1 MKKQRL
7 TKRLLSIFL
16 AVLMALTGLI
26 PAVSAFAGDGVE
38 GYHTIELFYKETD
51 TIVPSTMLNEEGEE
65 VSYIEYMVEGD
76 ELQLTYKLID
86 TVMPDNGYIKWYSE
100 TPTLVDVTQ
109 EGVVKAFDSS
119 KGAVI
124 HTWIDNEVKTIPL
137 VGSIIATVLEKAL
150 FNDKVNVDTMD
161 TDAIIAIVEA
171 AFGSDSIL
179 AKYIESY
186 KGQLIDSLRYY
197 LDNINSNIHVQLY
210 ASDGSLLADDYVKI
224 CVTRNNEWYANFL
237 PNGTHI
243 TNKSQINTTVAVGS
257 TCQLYAV
264 TTPVRLE
271 YGCIYSVKSTSVFDT
286 GKVVATVDDSGLVTF
301 KNPGT
306 VTIMVSPDTEQVIQN
321 ILALINKFYE
331 INGELIDSDK
341 VAEILIKYIGI
352 DMNRNVLAA
361 ILDACFAIV
370 DIAGGAADPVKL
382 TATAAKLIG
391 NLVLQFAYND
401 KITFTVVEAQ
411 PITDFKIDGATTV
424 QEGSEIQLSIV
435 DVQPSTGDMS
445 DITWRSSDPS
455 IASVDPKT
463 GVITGRD
470 AGQYGALGSAAG
482 QDCTIYAVSA
492 ANNIERSYK
501 IKVVGKL
508 GKPLSD
514 VEISGEKY
522 LEMGMETDYSYTV
535 FPKRTATSENLYTTW
550 GVVTGE
556 DEDGNIIYDWATADK
571 PATDGRGTIDTKGHY
586 VVNGGGITTLVLKA
600 QTGVYLSNG
609 TFTEFNSFIK
619 TMEIT
624 NGIPVERIEIT
635 PSKAVGIAS
644 SMKTPATIEVNGE
657 SQTYVSVNAGTQYAD
672 LGAVLGAAV
681 YPENAS
687 NQNLTWVVDNN
698 YYKSE
703 ISDDTHQ
710 ITVRQK
716 AGHEVADAF
725 NIYALSADGKIK
737 SNLVTVCVSKNSVD
751 GNKIVDSDKNKI
763 SALEVINGKAIDVMH
778 DIDFKKGAD
787 GSYSACYKCNWYSS
801 DESVFTVAPK
811 NNDNKDA
818 VITGVDV
825 GKATLY
831 CVSADG
837 GVMDTCEVTVYPD
850 KEYLKNIVSLCDKT
864 VVTRTK
870 DNASLYKT
878 YMHKLDLAYAVLYDQ
893 PMASQTAC
901 DTYAEELL
909 NVFYKLGGFVG
920 ILGVDILGKGE
931 TALESD
937 FVTINVGSVSDY
949 RNYKYDFDYTIKPG
963 NAMYSSIEWTSSNP
977 NISVDRNG
985 ICKPVKNEAC
995 SAIIT
1000 CTVTDYMGESISD
1013 SVFIAFSR
1021 TPATGVTIDKE
1032 SIDGGKIGETSTLKA
1047 TVLPKPVGV
1056 VGGASNTAV
1065 YWSSSNPSIATVDQ
1079 NGVVTFVEGGKCVI
1093 TATSYDG
1100 GHKAECA
1107 VNVVTNY
1114 TALDLLVKQ
1123 YNDLALN
1130 SVNFYPDSWAVYTET
1145 LAKAQQMLDAA
1156 NSSQAEVN
1164 KMYDELKGAYES
1176 LQKYNYIQNIELYL
1190 DGEQTQ
1196 EFYQYDLSL
1205 LKEGLTYKNAVLDL
1219 NVRLY
1224 PNNASYESVK
1234 WESSTTDISVTNDGR
1249 CSPTSNK
1256 SCYGLITCYVKDHYG
1271 NVFTDT
1277 VWVSFSFVPVTS
1289 LGLSKESISGAI
1301 GTTYQLG
1308 CTVYPTGSSLLH
1320 IGAADIQDYFWES
1333 DNEEIATVDQN
1344 GVVTFV
1350 STGAT
1355 VVRAVSYDGGISA
1368 ECIVSTNGDRTALKK
1383 AVEAYKDVDYKDYAL
1398 AYGKDFTDAYEE
1410 AERAMNDVSYTQEKI
1425 DQATDNLNAAYEAMA
1440 QHPFILADS
1449 VKVDY
1454 TTTKKPFAGSSSQV
1468 ASSTIGEND
1477 AVSVNLSSKEYS
1489 NWNDYNWITLTA
1501 ASEPADAM
1509 VKSISWNTDNSYKAK
1524 VEINGNAVKVTP
1536 DNGHDNGAWA
1546 VLTATIVD
1554 DYDRVTARTIYVV
1567 LSDKVCTGFDI
1578 TDTTKNVLADAEPSP
1593 IEYTISGDS
1602 EFKDIIWSSNNES
1615 VVKVDANGN
1624 LIPVEKGTAKI
1635 TGKTLDGGFAD
1646 TVVVNVS
1653 TNFAPLIE
1661 KSSTYYELVQ
1671 NVKNGY
1677 TYTQE
1682 SLDVLSAVIAEA
1694 QSMISDARATQAEVD
1709 DMEARL
1715 DAAYNGLVRYV
1726 AVTTVKLT
1734 AEEAEGVES
1743 VNDGYIRY
1751 TDTMI
1756 NGREIILKPVFN
1768 ADKAVY
1774 SEISYE
1780 SSNSNITVDENGV
1793 VTNKSAIAGSAK
1805 ITCTVTNVFGY
1816 TCTDSVYVTFARY
1829 GVTGISFDKEMVYGA
1844 PAAQVILSPV
1854 ITNTGDTQLVSSYV
1868 KTCTYVSSDPSIAS
1882 VDDSGVVTF
1891 NTQGMVTITAT
1902 TTDGGYT
1909 ATINAFTTWDST
1921 ALKAAIDE
1929 AGKYNYINYAYEY
1942 GTAFNTALNDA
1953 KEVYADVYASQAA
1966 MDAAC
1971 LALTEATANL
1981 EGHEFIV
1988 PQISLKQGDDVITNN
2003 AVVQVDAETSETVL
2017 ALTLNEGA
2025 MVKST
2030 SITVDSQDGAEAV
2043 VNGNSIEIT
2052 KTADKGKVVLSVLV
2066 VDDYDREYTANY
2078 TLSIIDQIIPVT
2090 SLVLTANGEEI
2101 NGSIVQNNCG
2111 ALFRNYKTITVS
2123 YIPTPANANAVT
2135 KVEYTSSA
2143 SSYIVVDK
2151 DTGVVSLTS
2160 AGKSTLKS
2168 SIATTITCKVT
2179 SADGSTAEASFAL
2192 TLTK

>member
-7 TKRLLSIFL
+7 TKRLISLFL
-16 AVLMALTGLI
+16 AVLMAFTGLI

-51 TIVPSTMLNEEGEE
+51 TIVPSTMLNENGEE
-65 VSYIEYMVEGD
+65 VTYIEYMVEGD

-137 VGSIIATVLEKAL
+137 VGSLLAKALEKVL

-186 KGQLIDSLRYY
+186 KGELIDSLRYY
-197 LDNINSNIHVQLY
+197 LDNINSNIHVQLF
-210 ASDGSLLADDYVKI
+210 ASDGTLLAEDYVRI

-271 YGCIYSVKSTSVFDT
+271 YGCIYSVKSTSVFDS

-306 VTIMVSPDTEQVIQN
+306 VTIMVSPDTEQVIKN
-321 ILALINKFYE
+321 ILAFINKFYE

-370 DIAGGAADPVKL
+370 DIAGGATDPVKL

-401 KITFTVVEAQ
+401 KITFTVVESQ

-424 QEGSEIQLSIV
+424 QEGSEIQLSIT

-463 GVITGRD
+463 GVIVGRD
-470 AGQYGALGSAAG
+470 AGEFGALGSAAG
-482 QDCTIYAVSA
+482 QNCTIYAVSA
-492 ANNIERSYK
+492 ANNIERSYQ

-514 VEISGEKY
+514 VEISGEQY

-535 FPKRTATSENLYTTW
+535 FPKRTATSQNLYITW
-550 GVVTGE
+550 GVVTGV
-556 DEDGNIIYDWATADK
+556 DEEGNTTYAWADAEN
-571 PATDGRGTIDTKGHY
+571 PATDGRGTIDSKGHY
-586 VVNGGGITTLVLKA
+586 VVNNGGITTIVLKA

-609 TFTEFNSFIK
+609 TFSEFNSFIK

-624 NGIPVERIEIT
+624 NGIPVESIEINA
-635 PSKAVGIAS
+635 SKAVGIAS
-644 SMKTPATIEVNGE
+644 SIKASNKVDVNGE
-657 SQTYVSVNAGTQYAD
+657 AQTYVSVSAGTQYAD
-672 LGAVLGAAV
+672 IGAVLDAAV
-681 YPENAS
+681 YPENSS

-698 YYKSE
+698 YYKTE

-716 AGHEVADAF
+716 AGHEVADTF

-751 GNKIVDSDKNKI
+751 GNKIVDSNKNKI
-763 SALEVINGKAIDVMH
+763 NTLDVINGKTIDVMH
-778 DIDFKKGAD
+778 DIDFKKGTD

-801 DESVFTVAPK
+801 DEGVFTVAPK
-811 NNDNKDA
+811 NNDNRDA
-818 VITGVDV
+818 VLTGVDV
-825 GKATLY
+825 GTATLY

-837 GVMDTCEVTVYPD
+837 GVVDTCEVTVYPD
-850 KEYLKNIVSLCDKT
+850 KEYLKNIVSLCDRT

-870 DNASLYKT
+870 DNASLYKV

-893 PMASQTAC
+893 TMASQTAC
-901 DTYAEELL
+901 DTYADELL
-909 NVFYKLGGFVG
+909 NVFYRLGGFVG
-920 ILGVDILGKGE
+920 ILGVDILGKGKTE
-931 TALESD
+931 LESD
-937 FVTINVGSVSDY
+937 YVTVNVGSVSDY
-949 RNYKYDFDYTIKPG
+949 RNYKYEFDYTIKPG

-1021 TPATGVTIDKE
+1021 TPATGVTLDKA
-1032 SIDGGKIGETSTLKA
+1032 SIDGGKIGETQTLKA
-1047 TVLPKPVGV
+1047 TVTPKPVGV

-1065 YWSSSNPSIATVDQ
+1065 YWSSSNPSIATVNQ
-1079 NGVVTFVEGGKCVI
+1079 NGVVEFKEGGKCVI
-1093 TATSYDG
+1093 TATTYDG
-1100 GHKAECA
+1100 GKTAECT
-1107 VNVVTNY
+1107 VTVVTNY

-1145 LAKAQQMLDAA
+1145 MAKAQQMLDAA
-1156 NSSQAEVN
+1156 DSSQAEVN

-1196 EFYQYDLSL
+1196 EFYQYDLRL

-1249 CSPTSNK
+1249 CSPTANK

-1271 NVFTDT
+1271 NIFKDT
-1277 VWVSFSFVPVTS
+1277 VWVSFAFVPVTS
-1289 LGLSKESISGAI
+1289 LGLSKDSISGAV

-1308 CTVYPTGSSLLH
+1308 CTVYPTGTSLTHL
-1320 IGAADIQDYFWES
+1320 GAASIQDYFWES

-1355 VVRAVSYDGGISA
+1355 IVRAVSYDGGISA
-1368 ECIVSTNGDRTALKK
+1368 ECVVSTNGDRTALKK
-1383 AVEAYKDVDYKDYAL
+1383 ALDDYKDVDYKEYAL

-1410 AERAMNDVSYTQEKI
+1410 AERAMNDVSYTQEMI
-1425 DQATDNLNAAYEAMA
+1425 DQATDNLNSAYEAMA
-1440 QHPFILADS
+1440 QNPFIFADS
-1449 VKVDY
+1449 VKFDY
-1454 TTTKKPFAGSSSQV
+1454 TTTKKPLIGSSSQV
-1468 ASSTIGEND
+1468 ASGTVGASD
-1477 AVSVNLSSKEYS
+1477 ALSVDLSKDYS
-1489 NWNDYNWITLTA
+1489 NYNDYNWVTLTA
-1501 ASEPADAM
+1501 SSEPADAM
-1509 VKSISWNTDNSYKAK
+1509 VKSISWNTDDSYKAK
-1524 VEINGNAVKVTP
+1524 VEINGSSVKITP

-1546 VLTATIVD
+1546 ILTATIVD
-1554 DYDRVTARTIYVV
+1554 DYDRVTTRTIYVV

-1578 TDTTKNVLADAEPSP
+1578 TDASKNILADAEPAP
-1593 IEYTISGDS
+1593 IEYTVSGDA
-1602 EFKDIIWSSNNES
+1602 EFKDIIWSSNSES

-1624 LIPVEKGTAKI
+1624 LIPVDKGTAKV
-1635 TGKTLDGGFAD
+1635 TGKTLDGGFTD
-1646 TVVVNVS
+1646 TIVVNVS

-1671 NVKNGY
+1671 NVKDGY

-1682 SLDVLSAVIAEA
+1682 SLDALSAVIAEA
-1694 QSMISDARATQAEVD
+1694 QTMINDARATQSEVD

-1726 AVTTVKLT
+1726 AVTTIKLT
-1734 AEEAEGVES
+1734 AEEAEGVET
-1743 VNDGYIRY
+1743 VKDGYIRY
-1751 TDTMI
+1751 TGTMI
-1756 NGREIILKPVFN
+1756 NGKEITLKPVFN
-1768 ADKAVY
+1768 SDKAVY

-1780 SSNSNITVDENGV
+1780 SSNSNIVVDENGV
-1793 VTNKSAIAGSAK
+1793 VTNKSAVAGSAK

-1844 PAAQVILSPV
+1844 PAAQVLLTPTV
-1854 ITNTGDTQLVSSYV
+1854 TNTNGTSLTSSYV
-1868 KTCTYVSSDPSIAS
+1868 KSCTYTSSNPTIAS

-1891 NTQGMVTITAT
+1891 NTQGEVIITAT

-1929 AGKYNYINYAYEY
+1929 AEKYKYTDYAYEY
-1942 GTAFNTALNDA
+1942 GTAFNAALVDA

-1971 LALTEATANL
+1971 LALTEATSRL
-1981 EGHEFIV
+1981 EGNEFIV
-1988 PQISLKQGDDVITNN
+1988 PQITLTQGDTVLKNGD
-2003 AVVQVDAETSETVL
+2003 VVQVDLETSKTTL

-2030 SITVDSQDGAEAV
+2030 SITVDSQEGAEAAV
-2043 VNGNSIEIT
+2043 SGNSIEIT
-2052 KTADKGKVVLSVLV
+2052 KTADNGTVTLSVLV

-2078 TLSIIDQIIPVT
+2078 TFSIIDQIIPVT

-2101 NGSIVQNNCG
+2101 NGSLVQSGCG
-2111 ALFRNYKTITVS
+2111 ALYRNYKTITVG
-2123 YIPTPANANAVT
+2123 YIPTPANANAIT
-2135 KVEYTSSA
+2135 SVEYTSTA
-2143 SSYIVVDK
+2143 SSYITINK
-2151 DTGVVSLTS
+2151 TTGVVSLTN
-2160 AGKSTLKS
+2160 AGKLRS
-2168 SIATTITCKVT
+2168 SNATTIKCKVT
-2179 SADGSTAEASFAL
+2179 NADGSTAEASFAL
-2192 TLTK
+2192 TLTQ

>member
-1 MKKQRL
+1 MKKQRF

-16 AVLMALTGLI
+16 AVLMVFSGLI
-26 PAVSAFAGDGVE
+26 PAGAAFAGDGVE

-86 TVMPDNGYIKWYSE
+86 TAMPDNGYIKWYSE

-137 VGSIIATVLEKAL
+137 VGSLIAKGLEKVL

-161 TDAIIAIVEA
+161 TDAIVAIVDA
-171 AFGSDSIL
+171 AFGEDSPL
-179 AKYIESY
+179 AKWVESY
-186 KGQLIDSLRYY
+186 KGDLIESLRYY

-210 ASDGSLLADDYVKI
+210 DADGTLLADDFVRV

-257 TCQLYAV
+257 TCQLYAI

-271 YGCIYSVKSTSVFDT
+271 YGCIYSVKSTSVFDQ

-321 ILALINKFYE
+321 ILELINKFYE
-331 INGELIDSDK
+331 INGGMIDSDK
-341 VAEILIKYIGI
+341 VAEILIKYVGI

-361 ILDACFAIV
+361 ILDACFAIA

-411 PITDFKIDGATTV
+411 PITDFKIDGATQV
-424 QEGSEIQLSIV
+424 QEGTEIQLSIT
-435 DVQPSTGDMS
+435 DVQPSTGDVS

-463 GVITGRD
+463 GVIMGRD

-482 QDCTIYAVSA
+482 QNCTIYAVSA
-492 ANNIERSYK
+492 ANNIERSYT

-514 VEISGEKY
+514 VEITGEKY

-535 FPKRTATSENLYTTW
+535 YPKRTASSENLYITW

-556 DEDGNIIYDWATADK
+556 DEEGNTTYAWADAEN
-571 PATDGRGTIDTKGHY
+571 PATDGRGSIDSKGHY
-586 VVNGGGITTLVLKA
+586 VVLGGGITTIVLKA

-619 TMEIT
+619 TMDIT
-624 NGIPVERIEIT
+624 NGIPVESIEINA
-635 PSKAVGIAS
+635 SKAVGIAGS
-644 SMKTPATIEVNGE
+644 IKAQNTVDVNGE
-657 SQTYVSVNAGTQYAD
+657 AQTYVSVNAGTQYGG
-672 LGAVLGAAV
+672 LGAVINASV

-687 NQNLTWVVDNN
+687 NQNLTWVVDNG
-698 YYKSE
+698 YYESTP
-703 ISDDTHQ
+703 SSDTHQ
-710 ITVRQK
+710 ITVKQK
-716 AGHEVADAF
+716 TGHEVADTF
-725 NIYALSADGKIK
+725 NIYAVSADGRIK

-751 GNKIVDSDKNKI
+751 DNKIVDSNKNEI
-763 SALEVINGKAIDVMH
+763 TNLEVINGKSVNVDHA
-778 DIDFKKGAD
+778 IDFKKGTD
-787 GSYSACYKCNWYSS
+787 GTYSACYKCNWYSS
-801 DESVFTVAPK
+801 DESVFTVAPR
-811 NNDNKDA
+811 NNDNRDA
-818 VITGVDV
+818 VVTGVDV
-825 GKATLY
+825 GTAILY

-837 GVMDTCEVTVYPD
+837 GVMDTCQVTVYPD

-870 DNASLYKT
+870 DNASLYKV

-893 PMASQTAC
+893 KMASQTAC
-901 DTYAEELL
+901 DTYADELL

-920 ILGVDILGKGE
+920 ILGVDILGKNA
-931 TALESD
+931 TKLDSD
-937 FVTINVGSVSDY
+937 YVTVNVGSVADY
-949 RNYKYDFDYTIKPG
+949 RNYSYDFDYTIKPG
-963 NAMYSSIEWTSSNP
+963 NAMYSSITWESSNP

-985 ICKPVKNEAC
+985 VCKPKKNEAC
-995 SAIIT
+995 AAMIT
-1000 CTVTDYMGESISD
+1000 CTVADYMGETISD
-1013 SVFIAFSR
+1013 SVYIAFSR
-1021 TPATGVTIDKE
+1021 TAATGVTLDKS
-1032 SIDGGKIGETSTLKA
+1032 SIEGGLIGETATLKA
-1047 TVLPKPVGV
+1047 TVTPKPVGV

-1065 YWSSSNPSIATVDQ
+1065 HWSSSNESIATVDQ

-1093 TATSYDG
+1093 TATTYDG
-1100 GHKAECA
+1100 GKTAECA
-1107 VNVVTNY
+1107 VTVVTNY
-1114 TALDLLVKQ
+1114 TALELLVQQ
-1123 YNDLALN
+1123 YKDLSLN
-1130 SVNFYPDSWAVYTET
+1130 SVNYYPDSWEVYTNAMT
-1145 LAKAQQMLDAA
+1145 KAQQLLAA
-1156 NSSQAEVN
+1156 ADSSQAEVN

-1205 LKEGLTYKNAVLDL
+1205 LKEGFTYKNAILDL

-1224 PNNASYESVK
+1224 PNNASYASVK
-1234 WESSTTDISVTNDGR
+1234 WESSTTDISVTNEGK

-1256 SCYGLITCYVKDHYG
+1256 SCYGLITCYVKDHFG

-1277 VWVSFSFVPVTS
+1277 VWVSYAFVPVTS
-1289 LGLSKESISGAI
+1289 LGLSKESISGEV
-1301 GTTYQLG
+1301 GTTYKLG
-1308 CTVYPTGSSLLH
+1308 CTVYPTGSSLLQ
-1320 IGAADIQDYFWES
+1320 ILPASIQDYYWES
-1333 DNEEIATVDQN
+1333 DNEEIATVDQD

-1368 ECIVSTNGDRTALKK
+1368 ECVVSTNGDRTVLKK
-1383 AVEAYKDVDYKDYAL
+1383 ALEDYKDIDYKNYAV

-1425 DQATDNLNAAYEAMA
+1425 DQAANNLIDAYETMA
-1440 QHPFILADS
+1440 QHPFVFVES
-1449 VKVDY
+1449 VDVNY
-1454 TTTKKPFAGSSSQV
+1454 TTTKKPLVGSSSQV
-1468 ASSTIGEND
+1468 VPNGSVGSNN
-1477 AVSVNLSSKEYS
+1477 AVSIDLSKNYS
-1489 NWNDYNWITLTA
+1489 NYNNYNWITLTA
-1501 ASEPADAM
+1501 GSNPSNAM
-1509 VKSISWNTDNSYKAK
+1509 VKSVSWNTDSSYKADI
-1524 VEINGNAVKVTP
+1524 EINGSSVKVTP

-1546 VLTATIVD
+1546 ILTATIID
-1554 DYDRVTARTIYVV
+1554 DYDRVTTRTIYVS

-1578 TDTTKNVLADAEPSP
+1578 TETNKTIYANAEPTP
-1593 IEYTISGDS
+1593 IAYTISGNP
-1602 EFKDIIWSSNNES
+1602 EFKDVIWSSSNEA

-1624 LIPVEKGTAKI
+1624 LIPVDKGSASV

-1646 TVVVNVS
+1646 TITINVV
-1653 TNFAPLIE
+1653 TNFSALIE
-1661 KSSTYYELVQ
+1661 KSTTYYELVQ
-1671 NVKNGY
+1671 NVKDSY

-1682 SLDVLSAVIAEA
+1682 SLDVLTAAVAEA
-1694 QSMISDARATQAEVD
+1694 QTMINDARATQAEVD
-1709 DMEARL
+1709 AMTAKL
-1715 DAAYNGLVRYV
+1715 DAAYNALVLYV
-1726 AVTTVKLT
+1726 AVTTVNLT
-1734 AEEAEGVES
+1734 AEEAEGVEI
-1743 VNDGYIRY
+1743 VKEDYVRY
-1751 TDTMI
+1751 TGSMI
-1756 NGREIILKPVFN
+1756 NGREIVLKPVFN
-1768 ADKAVY
+1768 SAQAVY
-1774 SEISYE
+1774 TDISYE
-1780 SSNSNITVDENGV
+1780 SSSTGIVVDNDGV
-1793 VTNKSAIAGSAK
+1793 VTNRSAIASSAL
-1805 ITCTVTNVFGY
+1805 ITCTVTNAFGY
-1816 TCTDSVYVTFARY
+1816 TCSDTIYVTFARY
-1829 GVTGISFDKEMVYGA
+1829 GVTGISFEDEMVYGA
-1844 PAAQVILSPV
+1844 PAAQVLLNPIV
-1854 ITNTGDTQLVSSYV
+1854 TNSGDASLNSSYV
-1868 KTCTYVSSDPSIAS
+1868 KTCTYTSSDPSIAS

-1909 ATINAFTTWDST
+1909 ATINAYTTWDST

-1929 AGKYNYINYAYEY
+1929 ADKITYTDYAYDY
-1942 GTAFNTALNDA
+1942 GVAFDAARTKA
-1953 KEVYADVYASQAA
+1953 KEVYKNVYASQAE

-1971 LALTEATANL
+1971 LELTEATSRLSGN
-1981 EGHEFIV
+1981 EFIV
-1988 PQISLKQGDDVITNN
+1988 PQISMVQGDEAIKSG
-2003 AVVQVDAETSETVL
+2003 AVVQVDAETSKTTL
-2017 ALTLNEGA
+2017 ALTFNEGA
-2025 MVKST
+2025 MVKNST
-2030 SITVDSQDGAEAV
+2030 ITIDSQDGVTAA
-2043 VNGNSIEIT
+2043 VNGNTVELT
-2052 KTADKGKVVLSVLV
+2052 KTAEKGSVVLSVLV
-2066 VDDYDREYTANY
+2066 VDDYDREYTATYN
-2078 TLSIIDQIIPVT
+2078 LSVIDKIIPAT

-2101 NGSIVQNNCG
+2101 GTSLVQKNCG
-2111 ALFRNYKTITVS
+2111 TLYRDYKTITVG
-2123 YIPTPANANAVT
+2123 YIPTPANANAIT
-2135 KVEYTSSA
+2135 SVEYTSSA
-2143 SSYIVVDK
+2143 STYIRIDK
-2151 DTGVVSLTS
+2151 TTGEISVTS
-2160 AGKSTLKS
+2160 AGKVRPSN
-2168 SIATTITCKVT
+2168 ATTITCKVT
-2179 SADGSTAEASFAL
+2179 NADGSTATASFAL

>member
-16 AVLMALTGLI
+16 AVLMAFTGLI

-51 TIVPSTMLNEEGEE
+51 TIVPSTMLNEAGEE
-65 VSYIEYMVEGD
+65 VTYIEYMVEGD

-86 TVMPDNGYIKWYSE
+86 TIMPDNGYIKWYSE

-137 VGSIIATVLEKAL
+137 VGSLIAQALEKVL

-171 AFGSDSIL
+171 AFGSDSPIS
-179 AKYIESY
+179 KWVESY
-186 KGQLIDSLRYY
+186 KGELIDSLRYY
-197 LDNINSNIHVQLY
+197 LDNINSNIHVQLF
-210 ASDGSLLADDYVKI
+210 AADGTLLADDYVRI

-257 TCQLYAV
+257 TCQLYAI

-271 YGCIYSVKSTSVFDT
+271 YGCIYSVKSTSVFDQ

-321 ILALINKFYE
+321 ILAFINKFYE
-331 INGELIDSDK
+331 INGEMIDSDK

-361 ILDACFAIV
+361 ILDACFAIA
-370 DIAGGAADPVKL
+370 DIAGGATDPVKL

-411 PITDFKIDGATTV
+411 PITDFKIDGATQV
-424 QEGSEIQLSIV
+424 QEGTEIQLSIT

-463 GVITGRD
+463 GVIIGRD

-492 ANNIERSYK
+492 ANNVERSYT

-535 FPKRTATSENLYTTW
+535 FPKRTATSDNLYITW

-556 DEDGNIIYDWATADK
+556 DEEGNTTYAWADAEN
-571 PATDGRGTIDTKGHY
+571 PATDGRGTIDAKGHY
-586 VVNGGGITTLVLKA
+586 VVNNGGVTTIVLKA

-619 TMEIT
+619 TMDIT
-624 NGIPVERIEIT
+624 NGIPVEKIEINA
-635 PSKAVGIAS
+635 SKAVGIAS
-644 SMKTPATIEVNGE
+644 SIKTQNTVDVNGE
-657 SQTYVSVNAGTQYAD
+657 AQTYVSVNAGTQYLG
-672 LGAVLGAAV
+672 LGAVLNAAV

-687 NQNLTWVVDNN
+687 NQNLTWVIDNG
-698 YYKSE
+698 YYESE
-703 ISDDTHQ
+703 PSSDTHQ
-710 ITVRQK
+710 TTVKQK
-716 AGHEVADAF
+716 ASHEVADTV
-725 NIYALSADGKIK
+725 NIYAVSADGRIR

-751 GNKIVDSDKNKI
+751 GNKIVDADKNKI
-763 SALEVINGKAIDVMH
+763 NTLEVINGKSVDVMH

-787 GSYSACYKCNWYSS
+787 GTYSACYKCNWYSS
-801 DESVFTVAPK
+801 DESVFTVTPK
-811 NNDNKDA
+811 NNDNRDA
-818 VITGVDV
+818 VINGVDV
-825 GKATLY
+825 GTATLY
-831 CVSADG
+831 CISADG

-850 KEYLKNIVSLCDKT
+850 KEYLKNIVSLCDRT

-870 DNASLYKT
+870 DNASLYKV

-901 DTYAEELL
+901 NTYAEELL
-909 NVFYKLGGFVG
+909 NVFYRLGGFVG
-920 ILGVDILGKGE
+920 ILGVDILGKNA
-931 TALESD
+931 TKLDSD
-937 FVTINVGSVSDY
+937 HITVNVGSVADY
-949 RNYKYDFDYTIKPG
+949 RNYSYDFDYTIKPD
-963 NAMYSSIEWTSSNP
+963 NAMYSSITWESSNP

-1000 CTVTDYMGESISD
+1000 CTVTDYMGDSISD
-1013 SVFIAFSR
+1013 SVFVAFSR
-1021 TPATGVTIDKE
+1021 TPATGVTLDKT
-1032 SIDGGKIGETSTLKA
+1032 SIEGGKIGETETLKA
-1047 TVLPKPVGV
+1047 TVNPKPVGI

-1065 YWSSSNPSIATVDQ
+1065 YWSSSNPSIASVDQ
-1079 NGVVTFVEGGKCVI
+1079 NGVVTFIEGGRCVI
-1093 TATSYDG
+1093 TATTYDG
-1100 GHKAECA
+1100 GKTAECA

-1145 LAKAQQMLDAA
+1145 LAKAQQMLEAA
-1156 NSSQAEVN
+1156 DSSQAEVN

-1205 LKEGLTYKNAVLDL
+1205 LKEGLTYKNAILDL

-1234 WESSTTDISVTNDGR
+1234 WESSTTDISVTNDGK
-1249 CSPTSNK
+1249 CSPTANK
-1256 SCYGLITCYVKDHYG
+1256 SCYGLITCYVKDHFG

-1289 LGLSKESISGAI
+1289 LGLSKQSISGEV
-1301 GTTYQLG
+1301 GTTYKLG
-1308 CTVYPTGSSLLH
+1308 CTVYPTGTSLTH
-1320 IGAADIQDYFWES
+1320 IGAASIQDYFWES
-1333 DNEEIATVDQN
+1333 DNEEIATVDQD

-1355 VVRAVSYDGGISA
+1355 VIRAVSYDGGISA
-1368 ECIVSTNGDRTALKK
+1368 ECIASTNGDRTALKK
-1383 AVEAYKDVDYKDYAL
+1383 AIEDYKNVDYKNYAL
-1398 AYGKDFTDAYEE
+1398 AYGKDFTDAYEA
-1410 AERAMNDVSYTQEKI
+1410 AEIAMNDVSYTQEEI
-1425 DQATDNLNAAYEAMA
+1425 DRATENLNNAYEAMA
-1440 QHPFILADS
+1440 QHPFVFADS
-1449 VKVDY
+1449 VKIDY
-1454 TTTKKPFAGSSSQV
+1454 TTTKKPLVGSYSQV
-1468 ASSTIGEND
+1468 SSGTVGASD
-1477 AVSVNLSSKEYS
+1477 AVSVNLSKNYS
-1489 NWNDYNWITLTA
+1489 NYNDYNWITLTA
-1501 ASEPADAM
+1501 FSDPADAM
-1509 VKSISWNTDNSYKAK
+1509 VKSISWTTDNSYKAK
-1524 VEINGNAVKVTP
+1524 VEISGGSVKVTP

-1546 VLTATIVD
+1546 ILTATIVD
-1554 DYDRVTARTIYVV
+1554 DYDRVTTRTIYVL
-1567 LSDKVCTGFDI
+1567 LSDRVCTDFDI
-1578 TDTTKNVLADAEPSP
+1578 TEASKNLLADAEPTP
-1593 IEYTISGDS
+1593 IEYTISGDP

-1624 LIPVEKGTAKI
+1624 LIPVDKGTAKV
-1635 TGKTLDGGFAD
+1635 TGKTVDGGFED
-1646 TVVVNVS
+1646 TIIINVS

-1671 NVKNGY
+1671 NVKDGY
-1677 TYTQE
+1677 TYTKE
-1682 SLDVLSAVIAEA
+1682 SLDALSAVIAEA
-1694 QSMISDARATQAEVD
+1694 QTMISDARATQAEVD

-1715 DAAYNGLVRYV
+1715 DEAYNGLVRYV

-1734 AEEAEGVES
+1734 AEEEVGVET
-1743 VNDGYIRY
+1743 VKDGYIRY
-1751 TDTMI
+1751 TGTMI
-1756 NGREIILKPVFN
+1756 NGKEITLKPIFN
-1768 ADKAVY
+1768 AEKAVY
-1774 SEISYE
+1774 SEIKYE
-1780 SSNSNITVDENGV
+1780 STNSNIVVDENGI

-1844 PAAQVILSPV
+1844 PAAQVLLTPT
-1854 ITNTGDTQLVSSYV
+1854 ITNTNGTSLASSFV
-1868 KTCTYVSSDPSIAS
+1868 KTCTYTSSNPEIAS
-1882 VDDSGVVTF
+1882 VDDGGVVTF

-1902 TTDGGYT
+1902 TTDGGYS

-1929 AGKYNYINYAYEY
+1929 AEKYTYTNYAYEY
-1942 GTAFNTALNDA
+1942 GTAFNTAYNEA

-1966 MDAAC
+1966 MDEAC
-1971 LALTEATANL
+1971 LALTEATSRL

-1988 PQISLKQGDDVITNN
+1988 PQISLTQGDSVIANG
-2003 AVVQVDAETSETVL
+2003 AVVQVDAETAKTTL
-2017 ALTLNEGA
+2017 ALTLNDGA

-2030 SITVDSQDGAEAV
+2030 SITIDSQEGVEAV
-2043 VNGNSIEIT
+2043 VNGNNIDIT
-2052 KTADKGKVVLSVLV
+2052 KTADKGSISVSILV
-2066 VDDYDREYTANY
+2066 VDDYDREYTASY
-2078 TLSIIDQIIPVT
+2078 SLSIIDRIIPVT

-2101 NGSIVQNNCG
+2101 NGSVVQSGCG
-2111 ALFRNYKTITVS
+2111 IFYRNYKTITVG
-2123 YIPTPANANAVT
+2123 YIPTPANANAIT
-2135 KVEYTSSA
+2135 SVEYTSSA
-2143 SSYIVVDK
+2143 SGYITIDK
-2151 DTGVVSLTS
+2151 TTGVVNLTT
-2160 AGKSTLKS
+2160 AGKSRS
-2168 SIATTITCKVT
+2168 SNATTIKCKVT
-2179 SADGSTAEASFAL
+2179 NADGSTAEASFAL
-2192 TLTK
+2192 TLTT

>member
-7 TKRLLSIFL
+7 TKRLLSVLL
-16 AVLMALTGLI
+16 AVLMAFTGLI

-38 GYHTIELFYKETD
+38 GYHTIELFYKETN
-51 TIVPSTMLNEEGEE
+51 TIVPSTMINDEGEE
-65 VSYIEYMVEGD
+65 VTYIEYMVEGD

-86 TVMPDNGYIKWYSE
+86 TVMPDNGYVKWYSE

-137 VGSIIATVLEKAL
+137 VGSLIAKGLEKVL

-161 TDAIIAIVEA
+161 TDAIIAIVDA
-171 AFGSDSIL
+171 AFGADSPL
-179 AKYIESY
+179 AKWVESY
-186 KGQLIDSLRYY
+186 KGELIESLRYY

-210 ASDGSLLADDYVKI
+210 AADGTLLADDYVRI

-271 YGCIYSVKSTSVFDT
+271 YGCIYSVKSTSVFDQ

-331 INGELIDSDK
+331 INGEMIDSDK

-370 DIAGGAADPVKL
+370 DIAGGATDPVKL

-411 PITDFKIDGATTV
+411 PVTDFKIDGATQV
-424 QEGSEIQLSIV
+424 QEGSEIQLSIT
-435 DVQPSTGDMS
+435 DVQPSTGDTS

-463 GVITGRD
+463 GVIMGRD

-492 ANNIERSYK
+492 ANNIERSYTV
-501 IKVVGKL
+501 KVVGKL

-522 LEMGMETDYSYTV
+522 LEMGMETDYSYTI
-535 FPKRTATSENLYTTW
+535 FPKRTATSDNLYITW

-556 DEDGNIIYDWATADK
+556 DEEGNTTYAWADAEN
-571 PATDGRGTIDTKGHY
+571 PATDGRGTIDSKGHY
-586 VVNGGGITTLVLKA
+586 VVNSGGITTIVLKA

-609 TFTEFNSFIK
+609 SFSEFNSFIK

-624 NGIPVERIEIT
+624 NGIPVESIEIT
-635 PSKAVGIAS
+635 PEKAVGIAS
-644 SMKTPATIEVNGE
+644 SMKTPNVVDVNGE
-657 SQTYVSVNAGTQYAD
+657 AQTYVSVSAGTQYAGI
-672 LGAVLGAAV
+672 GAVINASV
-681 YPENAS
+681 YPENAT
-687 NQNLTWVVDNN
+687 NQNLTWVVDNG
-698 YYKSE
+698 YYESE
-703 ISDDTHQ
+703 FSSDTHQ
-710 ITVRQK
+710 TTVKQK
-716 AGHEVADAF
+716 AGHEVADSF
-725 NIYALSADGKIK
+725 NIYAVSADGTIR
-737 SNLVTVCVSKNSVD
+737 SNLVTVCVSKNTVNDD
-751 GNKIVDSDKNKI
+751 GNKIVDSNKNKI
-763 SALEVINGKAIDVMH
+763 STLDVINGKSVDVLH
-778 DIDFKKGAD
+778 DIDFKKGTD

-801 DESVFTVAPK
+801 DESVFTVTPK

-818 VITGVDV
+818 VVNGVDV
-825 GKATLY
+825 GTATLY

-837 GVMDTCEVTVYPD
+837 GIMDTCEVTVYPD

-870 DNASLYKT
+870 DNASLYKV

-901 DTYAEELL
+901 NTYAEELL

-920 ILGVDILGKGE
+920 ILGVDILDKGSAE
-931 TALESD
+931 LESD
-937 FVTINVGSVSDY
+937 YITVNVGSVSDY
-949 RNYKYDFDYTIKPG
+949 RNYSYDFDYGIKPA
-963 NAMYSSIEWTSSNP
+963 NAMYNSIEWTSSNP

-1013 SVFIAFSR
+1013 SVFVAFSR
-1021 TPATGVTIDKE
+1021 TAATGVTLDRT
-1032 SIDGGKIGETSTLKA
+1032 SIDGGKIGETATLKA
-1047 TVLPKPVGV
+1047 TVTPKPVGV

-1079 NGVVTFVEGGKCVI
+1079 NGVVTFIEGGNCII
-1093 TATSYDG
+1093 TATTYDG
-1100 GHKAECA
+1100 GKTAECT

-1130 SVNFYPDSWAVYTET
+1130 SANFYPDSWAVYTET
-1145 LAKAQQMLDAA
+1145 MAKAQQMLDAA

-1224 PNNASYESVK
+1224 PNNASYDKVR

-1256 SCYGLITCYVKDHYG
+1256 NCYGLITCYVTDHYG
-1271 NVFTDT
+1271 NVFTDS

-1289 LGLSKESISGAI
+1289 LGLSKESISGAV
-1301 GTTYQLG
+1301 GTTYKLG
-1308 CTVYPTGSSLLH
+1308 CTVYPTGSSLAH
-1320 IGAADIQDYFWES
+1320 IGAASIQDYYWES
-1333 DNEEIATVDQN
+1333 DDESIATVDQN

-1355 VVRAVSYDGGISA
+1355 IVRAVSYDGGISA
-1368 ECIVSTNGDRTALKK
+1368 ECVVSTNGDRTALKK
-1383 AVEAYKDVDYKDYAL
+1383 AIDDYKDIDYKNYAL

-1410 AERAMNDVSYTQEKI
+1410 AERAMNDVTYSQEQI
-1425 DQATDNLNAAYEAMA
+1425 DRATDNLNAAYEAMS
-1440 QHPFILADS
+1440 QHPFVFADS
-1449 VKVDY
+1449 VKIDY
-1454 TTTKKPFAGSSSQV
+1454 TTTKKPLIGSSSQV
-1468 ASSTIGEND
+1468 SSGTVGAND
-1477 AVSVNLSSKEYS
+1477 AVSIDLSKDYS
-1489 NWNDYNWITLTA
+1489 NYNNYNWITLTA
-1501 ASEPADAM
+1501 SSDPAAAM
-1509 VKSISWNTDNSYKAK
+1509 VKSTSWNTDDSYKAK
-1524 VEINGNAVKVTP
+1524 VEISGNSVKVTP
-1536 DNGHDNGAWA
+1536 DDGHDNGAWA
-1546 VLTATIVD
+1546 ILTATIVD
-1554 DYDRVTARTIYVV
+1554 DYDRVTTRTIYVL

-1578 TDTTKNVLADAEPSP
+1578 TDVNKNILADAAPSP
-1593 IEYTISGDS
+1593 IEYTISGDP
-1602 EFKDIIWSSNNES
+1602 EFKNIIWSSNNES
-1615 VVKVDANGN
+1615 VVKVDADGN

-1635 TGKTLDGGFAD
+1635 TGKTIDGGFTD

-1671 NVKNGY
+1671 NVKDGY
-1677 TYTQE
+1677 TYTKE
-1682 SLDVLSAVIAEA
+1682 SLDELSAVIAEA
-1694 QSMISDARATQAEVD
+1694 QKMISDARATQAEVD

-1715 DAAYNGLVRYV
+1715 DAAYNGLVRYI

-1734 AEEAEGVES
+1734 AEESEGVET

-1751 TDTMI
+1751 TGVMI

-1768 ADKAVY
+1768 AEKAVY

-1780 SSNSNITVDENGV
+1780 SSNSNIIVDENGV

-1844 PAAQVILSPV
+1844 PAAQVILTPT
-1854 ITNTGDTQLVSSYV
+1854 ITNTNGTALASSFV
-1868 KTCTYVSSDPSIAS
+1868 KTCTYTSSDPSIAS
-1882 VDDSGVVTF
+1882 VDDGGVVTF

-1929 AGKYNYINYAYEY
+1929 AEKYTYTDYAYEY
-1942 GTAFNTALNDA
+1942 GTAFNAALNDA

-1966 MDAAC
+1966 MDDAC
-1971 LALTEATANL
+1971 LALTEATSRLAGN
-1981 EGHEFIV
+1981 EFVV
-1988 PQISLKQGDDVITNN
+1988 PQISLTQGDDIIKNG
-2003 AVVQVDAETSETVL
+2003 AVVQVDFETSQTAL

-2030 SITVDSQDGAEAV
+2030 SVTVDSQEGADV
-2043 VNGNSIEIT
+2043 SVNGNNIEIT
-2052 KTADKGKVVLSVLV
+2052 KTAEEGRVVLSVLV
-2066 VDDYDREYTANY
+2066 VDDYDRAYTANY
-2078 TLSIIDQIIPVT
+2078 TLSIIDKIIPVT

-2101 NGSIVQNNCG
+2101 NGSYAQTGCG
-2111 ALFRNYKTITVS
+2111 AMYRNYKPITVG
-2123 YIPTPANANAVT
+2123 YIPTPANANAIVS
-2135 KVEYTSSA
+2135 VEYTSSA
-2143 SSYIVVDK
+2143 SSYITVNK
-2151 DTGVVSLTS
+2151 TTGVIALTS
-2160 AGKSTLKS
+2160 AGKFRS
-2168 SIATTITCKVT
+2168 SNATTIKCKVT
-2179 SADGSTAEASFAL
+2179 NADGSTAEASF
-2192 TLTK
+2192 TLTITT